1 MPVIARGAAASLA
14 LGLGLSAVV
23 SAPVTARELIYVSNI
38 PAKHPTHAIGLD
50 PYFEAVTKATG
61 GSLTFKSY
69 PGGTVAGGKT
79 AVNAIKNGTADMAL
93 IADVYTP
100 NDLPVSTL
108 VSDLAVLG
116 RDARVMTGAV
126 NQTLLIDCP
135 QCKQDYVRHKVLPL
149 ASYSLTPYH
158 FLCSKSGISKPED
171 VAGRKIRGTG
181 SMGQLVAALGGT
193 PVNITSGEIYEA
205 MQRGQIDCT
214 LGPIPWL
221 RSYTLWDMAK
231 FVTNSGAGTY
241 HGTNFINIR
250 TDTWKKLSAKER
262 KAMTDGL
269 AHATRMIAEAYE
281 NDDEAVVKEGKNKG
295 VQMVDGSDA
304 LEAAIA
310 AFREKD
316 IKRVIDTAR
325 SRNVEKPEAIVEL
338 FKKNVE
344 RWTKLVGEIG
354 TGTWNKAQWD
364 KYEALLQSEIFG
376 KVKYP

>member
-1 MPVIARGAAASLA
+1 MQQIVRALA
-14 LGLGLSAVV
+14 V
-23 SAPVTARELIYVSNI
+23 SAAGLVLLGSVATSADARELIYVSNI

-50 PYFEAVTKATG
+50 PYFEVVTKATG

-79 AVNAIKNGTADMAL
+79 AVNAVQNGTADMAL
-93 IADVYTP
+93 IADIYTP

-126 NQTLLIDCP
+126 NQMLLLDCAA
-135 QCKQDYVRHKVLPL
+135 CKHDYVRHKVLPL

-171 VAGRKIRGTG
+171 VKGRKIRGTG
-181 SMGQLVAALGGT
+181 SMGQLIAALGGT

-205 MQRGQIDCT
+205 MQRGQIDCS

-221 RSYTLWDMAK
+221 RSYSLWDMAK
-231 FVTNSGAGTY
+231 FVTDSGAGTY

-269 AHATRMIAEAYE
+269 PHATRLIAEAYE
-281 NDDEAVVKEGKNKG
+281 KDDATVLGEGKSKG
-295 VQMVDGSDA
+295 VQLVDGSAA
-304 LEAAIA
+304 LEEAIT
-310 AFREKD
+310 AFRDKD
-316 IKRVIDTAR
+316 IKRVIETAR
-325 SRNVEKPEAIVEL
+325 GRGVDKPDEIVEL
-338 FKKNVE
+338 FKRDVD
-344 RWTKLVGEIG
+344 RWTKLVADIG
-354 TGTWNKAQWD
+354 KGPWDEAQWN
-364 KYEALLQSEIFG
+364 KYEALLKSDIFD

>member
-1 MPVIARGAAASLA
+1 MSKVARGASIAVLSVMVSGLAA
-14 LGLGLSAVV
+14 GSAG
-23 SAPVTARELIYVSNI
+23 ARELIYVSNI

-79 AVNAIKNGTADMAL
+79 AVNAVQNGTADMAL

-116 RDARVMTGAV
+116 KDARVMTGAV
-126 NQTLLIDCP
+126 NQTLLLDCAS
-135 QCKQDYVRHKVLPL
+135 CKQDYLRHKVLPL

-158 FLCSKSGISKPED
+158 FLCSKSGITKPED
-171 VAGRKIRGTG
+171 VKGRKIRGTG

-205 MQRGQIDCT
+205 MQRGQIDCS
-214 LGPIPWL
+214 LGPMPWL
-221 RSYTLWDMAK
+221 RSYSLWDMAK
-231 FVTNSGAGTY
+231 FVTSNGVGTY

-250 TDTWKKLSAKER
+250 TDTWKKLSPKER
-262 KAMTDGL
+262 QAMADGL
-269 AHATRMIAEAYE
+269 PHATRLIAEAYE
-281 NDDEAVVKEGKNKG
+281 KDDDNVVAEGKAKGVEMVEATPALEEAV
-295 VQMVDGSDA
+295 
-304 LEAAIA
+304 A
-310 AFREKD
+310 AFRDKD
-316 IKRVIDTAR
+316 IKRVIETAKSR
-325 SRNVEKPEAIVEL
+325 GVKDAEQIVEQFKRNVEQ
-338 FKKNVE
+338 
-344 RWTKLVGEIG
+344 WTKLVDEIG
-354 TGTWNKAQWD
+354 KGTWTEAQWD
-364 KYEALLQSEIFG
+364 KYEALLKSQIFA

>member
-1 MPVIARGAAASLA
+1 MSKVARGASVAVIGVLAS
-14 LGLGLSAVV
+14 GLIGGTAD
-23 SAPVTARELIYVSNI
+23 ARELIYVSNI

-50 PYFEAVTKATG
+50 PYFEAVSKATG

-79 AVNAIKNGTADMAL
+79 AVNAVQNGTADMAL
-93 IADVYTP
+93 IADIYTP

-116 RDARVMTGAV
+116 KDARVMTGAV
-126 NQTLLIDCP
+126 NQTLLLDCAA
-135 QCKQDYVRHKVLPL
+135 CKQDYLRHKVLPM

-158 FLCSKSGISKPED
+158 FLCSKSGITKPED
-171 VAGRKIRGTG
+171 VKGRKIRGTG

-205 MQRGQIDCT
+205 MQRGQIDCS
-214 LGPIPWL
+214 LGPVPWL
-221 RSYTLWDMAK
+221 RSYSLWDMAK
-231 FVTNSGAGTY
+231 FVTSSGAGTY

-269 AHATRMIAEAYE
+269 PHATRLIAEAYE
-281 NDDEAVVKEGKNKG
+281 KDDDNVLAESKSKG
-295 VQMVDGSDA
+295 VELVEATPA
-304 LEAAIA
+304 LESAIA
-310 AFREKD
+310 AFRDKD
-316 IKRVIDTAR
+316 IQRVIETAKSR
-325 SRNVEKPEAIVEL
+325 GVKNAEEIVEQFKRNVEL
-338 FKKNVE
+338 
-344 RWTKLVGEIG
+344 WTKLVTEIG
-354 TGTWNKAQWD
+354 TGTWDEAQWN
-364 KYEALLQSEIFG
+364 KYEALLQSQVFS